1 MTNEELKLYLYS
13 GDPVKVQ
20 NRNTGEDG
28 ILGRVSGII
37 YRKDKK
43 TGGIFVQAEVSC
55 FAGNSVIITSA
66 KEVTGCKTTMDSKR

>member
-20 NRNTGEDG
+20 NRNTGDDG
-28 ILGRVSGII
+28 IFGRVSGII

-43 TGGIFVQAEVSC
+43 TGGIFIQAEVSC
-55 FAGNSVIITSA
+55 FVGNSVIIASA
-66 KEVTGCKTTMDSKR
+66 KEVTGCKTTMASEK